1 MTGEILGGRY
11 SILDTIGE
19 GGMAIVYRAKDT
31 LLNRVVA
38 IKVLRPQYASDSEFR
53 ERFRR
58 EAQSAAALS
67 HPNIVNVY
75 DVGEDSGSNYIV
87 MEWVD
92 GQTLNDII
100 VRDGRLTVD
109 VTADYS
115 MQILDALEHA
125 HRSGVIHRDIKPHN
139 ILITRDGHVKVT
151 DFGIARAASASALTE
166 TGKVIGTVNY
176 TSPEQAR
183 GASAIAES
191 DIYSLGVVMYEMLT
205 GRLPFAGDT
214 PVAVALK
221 HVQED
226 ALPVSLYNRAV
237 PVEFERVVMRA
248 LAKDP
253 QDRWRTAR
261 AFRNAILRAY
271 PTGGQKL
278 PEARQAEDVAGRV
291 AREGKVKPY
300 SGAGNSEDKH
310 DLNITRPFDKV
321 GEAFDLGNDHETP
334 PRVSRKAKTW
344 ATILVVML
352 VVAGAVVGAIY
363 SFRQWIQVEEVLVP
377 ELVGKTLPEAESL
390 VRRNRLALDSSVK
403 RYDNNIEYNRIIEQ
417 DPPAGTKRKVHS
429 PVRVIV
435 SLGPEMVTVPD
446 LFNKTERE
454 ARFELEAS
462 NLVLG
467 SKSEGYHQDL
477 KPGRIIAQEPEVG
490 TYVPRGS
497 TVNYTMSQG
506 PPPPPPEV
514 PLVVGMTLERATETL
529 TLAGFEVGEVSRR
542 FSLFYQDGTVIEQSP
557 GPYQTPEPGTVI
569 DLVVSQRSMS
579 SPSSS
584 PSLEDGGGQID
595 MVSRSY
601 DVNYQVQLGADVQEI
616 VIKVIDGYGE
626 RTSYGPRSHRPG
638 DWIRHT
644 VEVYGPGK
652 IEVLVDGYPV
662 RTQDV

>member
-1 MTGEILGGRY
+1 MTGETLGGRY

-109 VTADYS
+109 MTADYS
-115 MQILDALEHA
+115 VQILDALEHA

-237 PVEFERVVMRA
+237 PIEFERVVMRA

-261 AFRNAILRAY
+261 AFRNAILRAH
-271 PTGGQKL
+271 PTGVQKVS
-278 PEARQAEDVAGRV
+278 EAQQAEDVAGR
-291 AREGKVKPY
+291 AFEEGAAKPNQQVPHPIQASMNNLKLY
-300 SGAGNSEDKH
+300 ID
-310 DLNITRPFDKV
+310 IT
-321 GEAFDLGNDHETP
+321 
-334 PRVSRKAKTW
+334 
-344 ATILVVML
+344 I
-352 VVAGAVVGAIY
+352 
-363 SFRQWIQVEEVLVP
+363 
-377 ELVGKTLPEAESL
+377 
-390 VRRNRLALDSSVK
+390 
-403 RYDNNIEYNRIIEQ
+403 
-417 DPPAGTKRKVHS
+417 
-429 PVRVIV
+429 
-435 SLGPEMVTVPD
+435 
-446 LFNKTERE
+446 
-454 ARFELEAS
+454 
-462 NLVLG
+462 
-467 SKSEGYHQDL
+467 
-477 KPGRIIAQEPEVG
+477 GRIG
-490 TYVPRGS
+490 
-497 TVNYTMSQG
+497 
-506 PPPPPPEV
+506 
-514 PLVVGMTLERATETL
+514 
-529 TLAGFEVGEVSRR
+529 
-542 FSLFYQDGTVIEQSP
+542 
-557 GPYQTPEPGTVI
+557 
-569 DLVVSQRSMS
+569 
-579 SPSSS
+579 
-584 PSLEDGGGQID
+584 
-595 MVSRSY
+595 
-601 DVNYQVQLGADVQEI
+601 
-616 VIKVIDGYGE
+616 
-626 RTSYGPRSHRPG
+626 H
-638 DWIRHT
+638 
-644 VEVYGPGK
+644 
-652 IEVLVDGYPV
+652 
-662 RTQDV
+662 

>member
-19 GGMAIVYRAKDT
+19 GGMAIVYRAKDM

-38 IKVLRPQYASDSEFR
+38 IKVLRGQYASDSEFR

-100 VRDGRLTVD
+100 MRDGRLTVD
-109 VTADYS
+109 VVADYS
-115 MQILDALEHA
+115 VQILDALDHA

-139 ILITRDGHVKVT
+139 ILITRDGRVKVT

-166 TGKVIGTVNY
+166 AGQVIGTVNY

-205 GRLPFAGDT
+205 GRLPFVGDT

-226 ALPVSLYNRAV
+226 ALPLSVYNKAV
-237 PVEFERVVMRA
+237 PVEFERVVMKA

-253 QDRWRTAR
+253 QDRWHTAR
-261 AFRNAILRAY
+261 AFKNAILRAH
-271 PTGGQKL
+271 PTEVKKVPDGQQVEDL
-278 PEARQAEDVAGRV
+278 PTASGS
-291 AREGKVKPY
+291 EGAATPHSRITNGV
-300 SGAGNSEDKH
+300 DD

-321 GEAFDLGNDHETP
+321 GEAFELENDQETP
-334 PRVSRKAKTW
+334 KRADRQAKTW
-344 ATILVVML
+344 TTIIVVML
-352 VVAGAVVGAIY
+352 VVAGAVLGALY
-363 SFRQWIQVEEVLVP
+363 SFRQWIQVEEVVVP
-377 ELVGKTLPEAESL
+377 DVVNMTLPDAESL
-390 VRRNRLALDSSVK
+390 ARRSRLALDSSVK
-403 RYDNNIEYNRIIEQ
+403 RYDNKVEYNRIIEQ
-417 DPPAGTKRKVHS
+417 DPPAGAKRKVHS
-429 PVRVIV
+429 PIKVIV

-446 LFNKTERE
+446 LFNKSERE
-454 ARFELEAS
+454 ARLELERS

-467 SKSEGYHQDL
+467 AKSQDYHEDVR
-477 KPGRIIAQEPEVG
+477 PGRIVDQEPEVG

-497 TVNYTMSQG
+497 TVNYTVSIG

-514 PLVVGMTLERATETL
+514 PLVIGMTLERATDTL
-529 TLAGFEVGEVSRR
+529 KRAGFAVGEVRKRISI
-542 FSLFYQDGTVIEQSP
+542 LYEDGTVIEQNP
-557 GPYQTPEPGTVI
+557 GPYQMAESGTTI
-569 DLVVSQRSMS
+569 DLVVAQRSGFPS
-579 SPSSS
+579 ASPSQSD
-584 PSLEDGGGQID
+584 DGGGQID
-595 MVSRSY
+595 MSYRRY
-601 DVNYQVQLGADVQEI
+601 DVTYQVQPGSEVQEI
-616 VIKVIDGYGE
+616 VIKVNDSYGE
-626 RTSYGPRSHRPG
+626 RTSYGPQLHRPG

-652 IEVLVDGYPV
+652 IEVWVDGYPV
-662 RTQDV
+662 KTENV